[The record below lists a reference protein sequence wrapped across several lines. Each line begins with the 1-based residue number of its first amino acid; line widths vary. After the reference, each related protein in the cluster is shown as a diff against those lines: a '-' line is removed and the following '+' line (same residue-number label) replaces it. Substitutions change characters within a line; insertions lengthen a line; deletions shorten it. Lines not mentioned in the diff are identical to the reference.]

1 MNTVFTAFEHEKKT
15 SFGSFEVITRGG
27 SKTPEKTA
35 GVYEHGKPHG
45 VKGEKPDKEA
55 YTIFGWS
62 AFTSSNASPYFANF
76 PGI

>member
-15 SFGSFEVITRGG
+15 SFGSFEVITRVG

-45 VKGEKPDKEA
+45 VKQLVVNKYQFQKEN
-55 YTIFGWS
+55 GK
-62 AFTSSNASPYFANF
+62 
-76 PGI
+76 

>member
-15 SFGSFEVITRGG
+15 SFGSFEVITRVG

-45 VKGEKPDKEA
+45 VKKVARTAKLHL
-55 YTIFGWS
+55 
-62 AFTSSNASPYFANF
+62 
-76 PGI
+76 